1 MAKKFR
7 ILSIDGGGL
16 RGLVPLLILKSIEQQ
31 TGKKIHELFD
41 MIAGTSTG
49 GIIAAGLT
57 ATLDGKSPAMDVD
70 RLIELY
76 TTKGEIIFPR
86 SKNAFS
92 RAFRNIKAAIGPK
105 FSADGLDS
113 QLKEYFGDMRLK
125 DSLKPIVITSYDI
138 RNNEVLMFKTRLAQW
153 DARYDLALR
162 QACRATSAAPTYL
175 PSYDLRYD
183 GKQRTCVDGGVYVNN
198 PSMAAIAEAIK
209 SNPKLKP
216 SDIEVLSL
224 GTGAYAEKIG
234 DKAESWGLAEWALPI
249 TTTMMQATSF
259 AAAYEAEQI
268 SGKHLR
274 LQVAIYDKCRS
285 DMADSDPKTTEYISR
300 LTREQVL
307 SDEAK
312 MRQLREFLGLDLNI

>member
-7 ILSIDGGGL
+7 ILSLDGGGL
-16 RGLVPLLILKSIEQQ
+16 RGLVPLLVLKQIEET

-57 ATLDGKSPAMDVD
+57 ATRDGNNPELTVD

-86 SKNAFS
+86 SKNVFS
-92 RAFRNIKAAIGPK
+92 RAYRNIKATLGPK

-113 QLKEYFGDMRLK
+113 QLKEYFGEMRLK
-125 DSLKPIVITSYDI
+125 DTLRPIVITSYDI

-153 DARYDLALR
+153 DARYDLPLSSAS
-162 QACRATSAAPTYL
+162 RATSAAPTYL
-175 PSYDLRYD
+175 PSYELRYD

-209 SNPKLKP
+209 SNPKLKLA
-216 SDIEVLSL
+216 DIEVLSL
-224 GTGAYAEKIG
+224 GTGAYVEKIG
-234 DKAESWGLAEWALPI
+234 DKSEAWGLAEWAIPI

-259 AAAYEAEQI
+259 AAAYEADQLA
-268 SGKHLR
+268 GKHLR
-274 LQVAIYDKCRS
+274 FQVAIYDKCRS
-285 DMADSDPKTTEYISR
+285 DMADSDPKTAEYISR
-300 LTREQVL
+300 MAREQIL
-307 SDEAK
+307 SDEKK
-312 MRQLREFLGLDLNI
+312 MQALKDFLA